1 MTSERKE
8 DWIKIVT
15 PAGKK
20 MIASPSYIKKLLN
33 LDLSNIHNR
42 INRIELQI
50 DDLES
55 PGRQAEI
62 YKLLQENGKHN
73 GVWIEN
79 RVQGFQWQDMRSLL
93 DQGLVFE
100 SKAGSVTMYS
110 CEAE

>member
-8 DWIKIVT
+8 DWINITT
-15 PAGKK
+15 PDGKK
-20 MIASPSYIKKLLN
+20 MIASPSYVNKLLN
-33 LDLSNIHNR
+33 LDLSNIYNR
-42 INRIELQI
+42 LNRMEMQI
-50 DDLES
+50 DYLES
-55 PGRQAEI
+55 PGRQAKI

-79 RVQGFQWQDMRSLL
+79 RVKGFQWYDMRSLL
-93 DQGLVFE
+93 DQGLIVE